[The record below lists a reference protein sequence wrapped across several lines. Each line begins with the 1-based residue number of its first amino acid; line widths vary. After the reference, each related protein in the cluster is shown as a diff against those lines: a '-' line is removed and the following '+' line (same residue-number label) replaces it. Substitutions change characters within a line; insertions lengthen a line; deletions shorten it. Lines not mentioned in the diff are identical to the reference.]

1 VSRLT
6 NKKKYPSVCTCFYG
20 ETIKSNFEKIY
31 NQLKEL
37 LDKKEQDYNISPDV
51 IKGNNE
57 FREKLSCVQ
66 FNIPLLSKE
75 HIFSLKDNRLTI
87 TLFNSKEDTKKS
99 IEFYKKLCKEKNN
112 FSEDDKILI
121 KKVLEIHKLE
131 LENTKN
137 KKCCFRIEFKYRPI
151 KKINEKIIEKGNFL
165 KNHIV
170 DNVFKLIDN
179 YNIKGNG
186 ATCCYF
192 EFDSNNHA
200 LIGNIDLPVDIFDT
214 LGLKDNKYA
223 KEIIKKTGIPI
234 LTTLNFEMKKSP
246 LGIAEIEIHNNDS
259 KYYIGLKTN
268 YRTKKV
274 EDLIIKNYLILQKFS
289 QYIMEVKK

>member
-1 VSRLT
+1 MFRQNIWFFDGGGHITTLNNDKKITTPLNLNDYIFYNYKVSRLT

-99 IEFYKKLCKEKNN
+99 IEFYKRA
-112 FSEDDKILI
+112 S
-121 KKVLEIHKLE
+121 
-131 LENTKN
+131 
-137 KKCCFRIEFKYRPI
+137 
-151 KKINEKIIEKGNFL
+151 
-165 KNHIV
+165 
-170 DNVFKLIDN
+170 
-179 YNIKGNG
+179 
-186 ATCCYF
+186 
-192 EFDSNNHA
+192 
-200 LIGNIDLPVDIFDT
+200 
-214 LGLKDNKYA
+214 
-223 KEIIKKTGIPI
+223 
-234 LTTLNFEMKKSP
+234 
-246 LGIAEIEIHNNDS
+246 
-259 KYYIGLKTN
+259 
-268 YRTKKV
+268 
-274 EDLIIKNYLILQKFS
+274 
-289 QYIMEVKK
+289 